1 MPGQNSL
8 VYSYLLWPFEL
19 YKQKYTIVKR
29 VAIENVSADD
39 VELKMRPNENLK
51 IFSGSRS
58 LRRNQCL
65 SIYPKIELSVY
76 RQF

>member
-51 IFSGSRS
+51 NIFW
-58 LRRNQCL
+58 
-65 SIYPKIELSVY
+65 K
-76 RQF
+76 